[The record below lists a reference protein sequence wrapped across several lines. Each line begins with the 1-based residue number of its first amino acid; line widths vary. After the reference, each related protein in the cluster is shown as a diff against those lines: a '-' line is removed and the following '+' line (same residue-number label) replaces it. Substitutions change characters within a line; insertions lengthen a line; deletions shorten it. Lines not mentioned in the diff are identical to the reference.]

1 METVLKTNVDELIN
15 TLADK
20 QMGSIYTF
28 ADVVSI
34 LDMVKIMPSDAALFY
49 GQLAIDIAELRKEVN
64 HLEPDYSTAKFYIR
78 KDNTIE
84 VDEVGIHTE
93 YLEKKINEIAAK
105 ISTGAYN
112 VNCVNSQNFNK

>member
-28 ADVVSI
+28 ADVVS
-34 LDMVKIMPSDAALFY
+34 LLRMVKIMPSDAALFY
-49 GQLAIDIAELRKEVN
+49 GQLAIDIADLRKEVN

-84 VDEVGIHTE
+84 VDEVGVHTE